1 VSPNGRSVTP
11 EELDMFELQ
20 TPLPELVLRC
30 TLLYCFILAILRLAN
45 REGGQLSPV
54 DQVVLFTVGDL
65 IATAAIKNDDSL
77 VAAFIAMSV
86 FVGMSYVVNSLSYK
100 FKPIAKTLQGAPLVL
115 VHNGEIKWD
124 NMEKEKI
131 SKNELMESIRAA
143 GHLSVANVHVAMLEA
158 NGTISV
164 ISKPNNEPQRTL

>member
-1 VSPNGRSVTP
+1 
-11 EELDMFELQ
+11 MFELQ
-20 TPLPELVLRC
+20 TPWYELVIRC
-30 TLLYCFILAILRLAN
+30 TLLYCFILTILRLAN

-65 IATAAIKNDDSL
+65 IASAAIKNDDSL

-86 FVGMSYVVNSLSYK
+86 FVGMSYLVNTLSYR
-100 FKPIAKTLQGAPLVL
+100 FKPVAKALQGAPLVL

-143 GHLSVANVHVAMLEA
+143 GHASIVNVQVAMLEA

-164 ISKPNNEPQRTL
+164 ISRTNNDPQRTI

>member
-1 VSPNGRSVTP
+1 
-11 EELDMFELQ
+11 MFELQ
-20 TPLPELVLRC
+20 TPWHELVLRC
-30 TLLYCFILAILRLAN
+30 TLLFCFILTILRIAN

-65 IATAAIKNDDSL
+65 IASAAIKNDDSL

-86 FVGMSYVVNSLSYK
+86 FVGMSYIVNTLSYK
-100 FKPIAKTLQGAPLVL
+100 FKPVAKALQGAPLVL
-115 VHNGEIKWD
+115 VHNGEIKWE

-131 SKNELMESIRAA
+131 SKGELMESVRSA
-143 GHLSVANVHVAMLEA
+143 GHLSLANVQVAMLET

-164 ISKPNNEPQRTL
+164 ISKPNSEPQRTM

>member
-1 VSPNGRSVTP
+1 
-11 EELDMFELQ
+11 MFELQ
-20 TPLPELVLRC
+20 TPWHELVLRC
-30 TLLYCFILAILRLAN
+30 ALLYCFILTILRIAN

-65 IATAAIKNDDSL
+65 IASAAIKNDDSL

-86 FVGMSYVVNSLSYK
+86 FVGMSYIVNSLSYR
-100 FKPIAKTLQGAPLVL
+100 FKPMAKALQGAPLVL
-115 VHNGEIKWD
+115 VHNGEIKWE

-131 SKNELMESIRAA
+131 SKGELMESIRSA
-143 GHLSVANVHVAMLEA
+143 GHLSIANVQVAMLET

-164 ISKPNNEPQRTL
+164 ISKPDS